1 MNSLD
6 LALVVIIG
14 LAAWGGWKKGLFVE
28 VASLIGV
35 VAGVFGAIYFS
46 GYAGNWLENSV
57 DWEQKYINL
66 SAFAITFL
74 VIVVAVQMAG
84 KMLTKIADFA
94 AIGILNKLLGAAFAA
109 FFSSFLGAAFGGL
122 KMVFIV
128 SVALMWFNDW
138 GMSGFILSEERK
150 EESVLYAQI
159 EPIAPAILPD
169 LIEDAKEIIDETKED
184 LRLNEEN

>member
-46 GYAGNWLENSV
+46 GYAGNWLENSF

-74 VIVVAVQMAG
+74 IIVVAIQMAG
-84 KMLTKIADFA
+84 KVLTKVADFA
-94 AIGILNKLLGAAFAA
+94 ALGILNKLLGAV
-109 FFSSFLGAAFGGL
+109 FGGL
-122 KMVFIV
+122 KMVFIL
-128 SVALMWFNDW
+128 SVALMWFNNW
-138 GMSGFILSEERK
+138 GMSGFILTEDRK
-150 EESVLYAQI
+150 EDSILYANI

-169 LIEDAKEIIDETKED
+169 LIEDAKQIIDDTKED

>member
-46 GYAGNWLENSV
+46 GYAGNWLENSF

-74 VIVVAVQMAG
+74 IIVVAIQMAG
-84 KMLTKIADFA
+84 KVLTKIADFA
-94 AIGILNKLLGAAFAA
+94 ALGILNKLLGAV
-109 FFSSFLGAAFGGL
+109 FGGL
-122 KMVFIV
+122 KMVFIL
-128 SVALMWFNDW
+128 SVALMWFNNW
-138 GMSGFILSEERK
+138 GMSGFILTEERK
-150 EESVLYAQI
+150 EDSILYANI

-169 LIEDAKEIIDETKED
+169 LIEDAKQIIDDTKED